1 MKDTIPPLW
10 HVPVVDK
17 VRSNGTK
24 SKAKLNQIWGVAQWL
39 SIDVSLGAI
48 CSCAMMY
55 KVMGVTPLPGYQL
68 LILGGTV
75 QLIYTLDHLWDVQH
89 MQMVPI
95 TERHIFHWR
104 FKPQL

>member
-1 MKDTIPPLW
+1 MLILDQTLFPLPDTYMKDTIPPLW

-39 SIDVSLGAI
+39 SIDVALGAI

-55 KVMGVTPLPGYQL
+55 KVMGVTPLPG
-68 LILGGTV
+68 INC
-75 QLIYTLDHLWDVQH
+75 
-89 MQMVPI
+89 
-95 TERHIFHWR
+95 
-104 FKPQL
+104 